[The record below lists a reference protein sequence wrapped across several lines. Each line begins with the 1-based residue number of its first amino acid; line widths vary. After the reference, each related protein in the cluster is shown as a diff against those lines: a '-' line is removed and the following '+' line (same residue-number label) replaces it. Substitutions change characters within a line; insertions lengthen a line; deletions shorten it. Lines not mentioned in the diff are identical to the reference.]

1 MAETATQDHVAGSV
15 EALLSYMVDTGV
27 KPVNETKGPG
37 GLTRIHT
44 GKLEEH
50 AVTIRDGR
58 ALKSEFGLE
67 KHGFEFIDH
76 ETAAKNFFDV
86 DELKAVYYPEIEQ
99 LVKQH
104 TGAARVLIFDHTLRS
119 GDENTRQAKLIRE
132 PVKSVHNDYTEDS
145 GPQRVRDLLP
155 EEADELLAHRFA
167 VINVWKPI
175 HVPVFQAPLAVCDA
189 QSIAAED
196 MIETDLRYPDRTGE
210 IYSFS
215 YSPLHRWLY
224 FPDMHPEETLLIKC
238 YDSEEGR
245 ARFTAHSAIDDPG
258 TPEGALPRQSI
269 EVRTFAFFGPAV

>member
-67 KHGFEFIDH
+67 KHGFKFIDH

-132 PVKSVHNDYTEDS
+132 PVKSVHNDYTEWS

-155 EEADELLAHRFA
+155 AIEAEALLKNRFA
-167 VINVWKPI
+167 IVQVWRPI
-175 HVPVFQAPLAVCDA
+175 RNPQ
-189 QSIAAED
+189 
-196 MIETDLRYPDRTGE
+196 
-210 IYSFS
+210 
-215 YSPLHRWLY
+215 
-224 FPDMHPEETLLIKC
+224 
-238 YDSEEGR
+238 
-245 ARFTAHSAIDDPG
+245 
-258 TPEGALPRQSI
+258 
-269 EVRTFAFFGPAV
+269 